1 MGRKKISI
9 QRIDDVRV
17 RKVTFNKRK
26 AGLVKKAMEL
36 SLLCDCEVALVVFTS
51 ENKLY
56 KYASSD
62 LDRIVRK
69 CEQQQGTGG
78 TGAPTEARDNND
90 YFRMYGDKNGPD
102 PNAAAA
108 VQNNRPG
115 LLSLSG
121 GNEGD
126 LYNFTPK
133 TQEEYNKFSMMMSEY
148 GQHMPISPPRFVYG
162 KDSGNVHQLTEMA
175 PPENS
180 WTAKID
186 SANAEQAAAAARA
199 AAANP
204 AAAIAQAA
212 TEKEALA
219 EAQARAPNAL
229 NKKSLSIQLPEHGLP
244 SLSSAG
250 GLPSALASAP
260 YTMSGLLSDGNFQTA
275 TMFQEG
281 PPSLRA
287 FAAVSGGA
295 STGGQPSA
303 LGPLPSPSMFL
314 QTPMGMDP
322 SAMGSNPHDLTTA
335 GAEPTAAQPEAPANN

>member
-69 CEQQQGTGG
+69 CEQQQVGG

-108 VQNNRPG
+108 VQNTRPG
-115 LLSLSG
+115 LLSLTG

-175 PPENS
+175 PPEN

-186 SANAEQAAAAARA
+186 SANAQQAAVAAQAAAPNA
-199 AAANP
+199 AAQHIQQM
-204 AAAIAQAA
+204 AAEKAA
-212 TEKEALA
+212 LS

-229 NKKSLSIQLPEHGLP
+229 NKKSLSIELPDHALP
-244 SLSSAG
+244 SLSSG
-250 GLPSALASAP
+250 GLPSALASQP
-260 YTMSGLLSDGNFQTA
+260 YTLSGLLSDGNFQTSN
-275 TMFQEG
+275 MFQDG

-287 FAAVSGGA
+287 FAAVSGQP
-295 STGGQPSA
+295 SCQPSA

-314 QTPMGMDP
+314 QTPVALDPNQHPHNLTAEP
-322 SAMGSNPHDLTTA
+322 SAGR
-335 GAEPTAAQPEAPANN
+335 

>member
-69 CEQQQGTGG
+69 CEQQQAGG

-108 VQNNRPG
+108 VQNSNRPG
-115 LLSLSG
+115 LLSLTG

-175 PPENS
+175 PPESS

-186 SANAEQAAAAARA
+186 SANAEQAAAAAQA
-199 AAANP
+199 IATNP
-204 AAAIAQAA
+204 ANREAQAA
-212 TEKEALA
+212 AEKAALS

-229 NKKSLSIQLPEHGLP
+229 NKKSLSIQLPEHALP
-244 SLSSAG
+244 SLSA
-250 GLPSALASAP
+250 GLPSALASQP
-260 YTMSGLLSDGNFQTA
+260 YTLSGLLSDGNFQT
-275 TMFQEG
+275 TMFGEG

-287 FAAVSGGA
+287 FAAVSGA
-295 STGGQPSA
+295 PSCQPSA

-335 GAEPTAAQPEAPANN
+335 EPQQPPIQQCD